1 MGNSSRDYFHHTWR
15 KNLGY
20 APDYHFKFTFQYAG
34 DLLVGVMVRGELASR
49 FQGYPAKAGFVAMD
63 ILSDDSRDQL
73 FFGDIID
80 MWHSSLLTVNG

>member
-1 MGNSSRDYFHHTWR
+1 
-15 KNLGY
+15 
-20 APDYHFKFTFQYAG
+20 
-34 DLLVGVMVRGELASR
+34 
-49 FQGYPAKAGFVAMD
+49 MD